1 MRLSERTMFID
12 FRKILKIVDE
22 SNNQWINASLALT
35 TMLLLLLIIGLIICF
50 PDIAFITLC
59 IIILSIIIKGIRELV
74 KEYRGK

>member
-1 MRLSERTMFID
+1 MFID

-22 SNNQWINASLALT
+22 SNNQWINASFALT
-35 TMLLLLLIIGLIICF
+35 IMLLLLLIIGLIICF

-59 IIILSIIIKGIRELV
+59 IIILSVIIKGIRELV